1 MAILEAAFLAI
12 QEVAYRGTLAYRAIL
27 GLAFLGIAEAE
38 FLDIVEAVLAATLE
52 FQVIL
57 ALA

>member
-1 MAILEAAFLAI
+1 VAIQEAEFLAI

-38 FLDIVEAVLAATLE
+38 FLDIVEAVLAATLA
-52 FQVIL
+52 FQATL